1 MFIEWNQ
8 SFEINVP
15 VVDAEHKYLVQ
26 LVNDLHVE
34 FKKNNL
40 DKDIA
45 HIFEHLASYTQKHFA
60 NEESV
65 MAKVK
70 YPEIEE
76 HKKQHRELLETAR
89 NLSEQYLDGSES
101 ITEDIMQFLKAW
113 VVTHIIESDNK
124 IGKFVEL
131 NPLPSDW
138 QPEAAFSEANKNI
151 FKQCTFCGK
160 EWLTFKE
167 FANDEDNNMIGYHID
182 EINHMYNLI
191 YVNHTCG
198 TTLGLLLS
206 DFIGTSEIPFVLE
219 EEKDRYT
226 TPSYCLKENKADS
239 CHSRCACKYTS
250 EILKILNG

>member
-1 MFIEWNQ
+1 MFIEWSQ

-15 VVDAEHKYLVQ
+15 VFDAEHKYLVQ

-34 FKKNNL
+34 FEKKHFSNNV
-40 DKDIA
+40 A
-45 HIFEHLASYTQKHFA
+45 YIFRHLASYTQKHFV

-76 HKKQHRELLETAR
+76 HKKQHLELLETVR
-89 NLSEQYLDGSES
+89 KLSEDYLDGSES
-101 ITEDIMQFLKAW
+101 ITDDTMHFLKKW
-113 VVTHIIESDNK
+113 IVTHIIQSDNK

-138 QPEAAFSEANKNI
+138 QPEAAFSEENKSI

-160 EWLTFKE
+160 KWLTFKE
-167 FANDEDNNMIGYHID
+167 FANDKDKKIIGFHVD
-182 EINHMYNLI
+182 ENNHMYNLI
-191 YVNHTCG
+191 YVNHICG
-198 TTLGLLLS
+198 TTLGLLLR
-206 DFIGTSEIPFVLE
+206 DFIGTSEVPFVLE
-219 EEKDRYT
+219 EKKDRQT
-226 TPSYCLKENKADS
+226 KPSYCLKENKATS

-250 EILKILNG
+250 EILKILSD